1 MGAKQKLNLSYV
13 NGAVV
18 MAALMGWLTGSGIVF
33 VLVLVVLL
41 CSAVSAGNIR

>member
-1 MGAKQKLNLSYV
+1 MGAKQKLNMANI

-18 MAALMGWLTGSGIVF
+18 MAALMGCATGSWFVF

-41 CSAVSAGNIR
+41 ASAIGEGNIR